1 MAKAKTRT
9 GGSGT
14 PTPTPTPTPSVT
26 PDIVITKGGGGDK
39 DTPTTVIEPSST
51 KTRTRLEAT
60 DIPWQVGGR
69 GDVLN
74 YKSVGAAKNYL
85 TPSAPEY
92 SWVVSQF
99 KSWGASVTG
108 KRNVRTFWEQMVEEA
123 SGSNT
128 TPWQV
133 MQSYLSDGTA
143 PVLGD
148 GSGSGTATSV
158 SIQQFD
164 KDTAASIV
172 DSAMLTVFGRKATDT
187 EKNSFFNELNK
198 AAKAGTVT
206 KTTRKGGKTVTT
218 TTQKF
223 DQKAFMDKYT
233 GTVLEGM
240 LAGQESVDLSG
251 EAGKIQDTIRQ
262 YSNDMGVIRSDKDIL
277 SDVRR
282 IVKGEVTA
290 EDAAM
295 EVRKQ
300 ASVLYKNFADRLN
313 SDPTLTVRDL
323 ANPYIKLMADT
334 FETDMN
340 NISLTDATIQ
350 NVLSQEKLPA
360 QGDFYKQLRQDAR
373 FRNTTTAQREAASF
387 ASGLASAMGF

>member
-1 MAKAKTRT
+1 MAPRIRSNDPTPSA
-9 GGSGT
+9 T
-14 PTPTPTPTPSVT
+14 PTPTPTQ
-26 PDIVITKGGGGDK
+26 
-39 DTPTTVIEPSST
+39 TPTIPIKTGDNGGSDKPSTLVPPASNKTPNRIED
-51 KTRTRLEAT
+51 T
-60 DIPWQVGGR
+60 DVAWQVGGR

-74 YKSVGAAKNYL
+74 YKPIGAAKNYM

-92 SWVVSQF
+92 SWVLSQF
-99 KSWGASVTG
+99 KTWGAAYTG
-108 KRNVRTFWEQMVEEA
+108 KRNLRTFWEQMVDEA

-133 MQSYLSDGTA
+133 MQSYISGEGALPVDGT
-143 PVLGD
+143 D
-148 GSGSGTATSV
+148 GPSTSV

-164 KDTAASIV
+164 KDTAATIV
-172 DSAMLTVFGRKATDT
+172 DAALLTVFGRKATDA
-187 EKNSFFNELNK
+187 EKNSFFKQLNQ
-198 AAKAGTVT
+198 AAKAGTIT

-223 DQKAFMDKYT
+223 DQKGFIDKYT

-240 LAGQESVDLSG
+240 LAGQEQLDLSG
-251 EAGKIQDTIRQ
+251 EAGRIQDTLRQ

-290 EDAAM
+290 EDAAN

-300 ASVLYKNFADRLN
+300 SVVLYKNFADRLN
-313 SDPTLTVRDL
+313 ANPNLTVRDL

-334 FETDMN
+334 FEMDMN

-350 NVLSQEKLPA
+350 GVLSQEKLPA

-373 FRNTTTAQREAASF
+373 YRNTTTAQREASSF
-387 ASGLASAMGF
+387 ATGLASAMGF

>member
-1 MAKAKTRT
+1 
-9 GGSGT
+9 
-14 PTPTPTPTPSVT
+14 
-26 PDIVITKGGGGDK
+26 
-39 DTPTTVIEPSST
+39 
-51 KTRTRLEAT
+51 
-60 DIPWQVGGR
+60 
-69 GDVLN
+69 
-74 YKSVGAAKNYL
+74 
-85 TPSAPEY
+85 
-92 SWVVSQF
+92 
-99 KSWGASVTG
+99 
-108 KRNVRTFWEQMVEEA
+108 MVDEA

-133 MQSYLSDGTA
+133 MQSYISGEGAPPVDGDGT
-143 PVLGD
+143 
-148 GSGSGTATSV
+148 SGPSTSV

-164 KDTAASIV
+164 KDTAATIV
-172 DSAMLTVFGRKATDT
+172 DAALLTVFGRKATDT
-187 EKNSFFNELNK
+187 EKASFFKQLNQ

-223 DQKAFMDKYT
+223 DQKGFIDKYT

-240 LAGQESVDLSG
+240 LAGQEQLDLSG
-251 EAGKIQDTIRQ
+251 EAGKIQDTLRQ

-282 IVKGEVTA
+282 VVKGETTV
-290 EDAAM
+290 EDAAN

-300 ASVLYKNFADRLN
+300 AVVLYKNFADRLN
-313 SDPTLTVRDL
+313 VDPTLTVRDL

-350 NVLSQEKLPA
+350 GVLSQDKLPT

-373 FRNTTTAQREAASF
+373 YRNTITAQREASSF